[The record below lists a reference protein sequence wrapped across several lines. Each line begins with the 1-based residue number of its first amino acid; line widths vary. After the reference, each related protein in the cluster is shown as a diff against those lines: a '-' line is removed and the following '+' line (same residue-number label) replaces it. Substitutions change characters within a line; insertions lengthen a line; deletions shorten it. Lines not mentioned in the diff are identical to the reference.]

1 MLSPAGSL
9 HRRYSGAGSPL
20 TRDPLRTDWGSMI
33 SETIQNNHHHSHV
46 SGSPTISASQ
56 STSGHVSTSRRSN
69 KCSNAHHY
77 RLCRQ
82 QGRSIV
88 VELLDRHWPLL
99 VVGWLGLCAVAV
111 LLGLLYFQDATQ
123 TVQHAM
129 PAPSVPSAARWDTG
143 WYFPHVK
150 DPMQNVDSLQWSSI
164 FIVGV
169 GIVCV
174 SNLLVM
180 LLFCMALRS
189 EVVLVPML
197 ESELAVSILTP
208 VSSFCSPKT
217 VSQQLHERNKAN
229 FRRRRTSQSGCVGS
243 SSLANLHTLNNT
255 QGIRTTT
262 KSIVGALMRSP
273 SAPNLASICQTMN
286 ESMVF
291 SSA

>member
-1 MLSPAGSL
+1 MWQGC
-9 HRRYSGAGSPL
+9 
-20 TRDPLRTDWGSMI
+20 T
-33 SETIQNNHHHSHV
+33 HV
-46 SGSPTISASQ
+46 F
-56 STSGHVSTSRRSN
+56 TS
-69 KCSNAHHY
+69 
-77 RLCRQ
+77 
-82 QGRSIV
+82 
-88 VELLDRHWPLL
+88 LL
-99 VVGWLGLCAVAV
+99 VRIYILLTFS
-111 LLGLLYFQDATQ
+111 LLGVYDIC
-123 TVQHAM
+123 
-129 PAPSVPSAARWDTG
+129 
-143 WYFPHVK
+143 
-150 DPMQNVDSLQWSSI
+150 SLQ
-164 FIVGV
+164 
-169 GIVCV
+169 
-174 SNLLVM
+174 
-180 LLFCMALRS
+180 LFCMALRS

-291 SSA
+291 SSAWWQLILIGLTHTIYLNTRDAEHNTIFCLLEYSSCYSKLAFRDPMHVVLLLKSIMQWCVCVYVCVDGYTSSVPDKF